1 MTLFC
6 VMHRGNKHGAAYTP
20 SIINLARAGAAIFD
34 PPPLRSPNS
43 SPKPQR
49 MTRGSVVPDE
59 VRCWVK
65 LHAGRKKRR
74 RTEGSSVRVV
84 PKRLLLEKD
93 IPTVQLEVS
102 EVTAIKLKS
111 FFHPGTAAQTHLSF
125 SVLAQPSGGQKVV
138 GSILARAV
146 LCGVLLG
153 DSKWP

>member
-34 PPPLRSPNS
+34 PPPLRSP
-43 SPKPQR
+43 KPQR

-74 RTEGSSVRVV
+74 VALKNRGKFCSDRAEAAVV
-84 PKRLLLEKD
+84 GKRH
-93 IPTVQLEVS
+93 S
-102 EVTAIKLKS
+102 NSTA
-111 FFHPGTAAQTHLSF
+111 
-125 SVLAQPSGGQKVV
+125 GGQRSHGHQTQKFLSPRNCSSDTPELQRASAAKRWPEGCGFNP
-138 GSILARAV
+138 GSGCSMWSSSWRL
-146 LCGVLLG
+146 
-153 DSKWP
+153 